1 MDEIVDNLEKI
12 SNSIRDLAGLLKSER
27 HDSEKYKDSLKE
39 SDTRFDEDDFTNLF
53 NGYQYVLDDL
63 KYAYRSLS
71 NASMQMKFVIND
83 MKWIKQ
89 KYRIL

>member
-1 MDEIVDNLEKI
+1 MDEILDNLEKI

-53 NGYQYVLDDL
+53 NGYQYVLEDL
-63 KYAYRSLS
+63 KDAYRSLS
-71 NASMQMKFVIND
+71 SASMQMKFVIND